1 MKRIV
6 IALLVLLAATST
18 GVAYV
23 NTDNAQRAAMQNAAS
38 RIGQPFTIPDN
49 PRLADPDHVY
59 NALLKAA
66 IGNHVNVVRTAA
78 GYARDGRTH
87 ITQYVLLTGDT
98 RLYQGFELRSGRW
111 LAAADTGYPNR
122 YLSTATSTDP
132 NQVGVLRDFGGN
144 DLVAIHSLRSA
155 FDSLPVAGN
164 YVVEAATPA
173 AVAGFRTALAD
184 MASRAAGTPGAIT
197 AADFTAAGVGFAGSA
212 HPYGGVLT
220 AIQFLI
226 IFLTALLL
234 AYRVLHEAKAA
245 GIMKLHGFGAA
256 RVWFE
261 LTGRLI
267 LTVLAGCAVV
277 VLLVSRAIPGATNAF
292 TAAVFLTLLRALLIM
307 LAASMVTYAYV
318 ARSRISDAIKN
329 RKDTR
334 ALFAVN
340 TVVKCAASIALI
352 LVGVGTWSQYTHV
365 AAERQQLG
373 NWDRTNNYAIFYP
386 TSVGNDLVET
396 QTGQPGPTTA
406 EVYDLYPK
414 LNAAGGL
421 FVDAS
426 MYEPLALTH
435 PLPSGAFRTMTVN
448 PNYLKQFPIR
458 DSTGQP
464 ITVPETTTDWVVL
477 VPVTYKDRQ
486 AQLES
491 YFQGLRSGAGRPEK
505 LMFGRDAPASIA
517 NRKVSVIWT
526 QPGQKIF
533 SFNPKVNPDHGNT
546 VADPIVQVLTTANS
560 LGVDRANM
568 ITGGANTAMKVR
580 LSPGGTVATLAALQP
595 SLARLRLADNLRHLV
610 TMNDYAA
617 QRIQSLQEQ
626 IRSITIAAAASYTGL
641 LLLTA
646 QNLAIIFER
655 YSRKIVIR
663 RLFGFGFTRRYREIL
678 SIFAV
683 IWATQLLAALA
694 ANRLGVNPL
703 STQPSAP
710 GLGVVIVVTGLGT
723 VLELAFAV
731 FVLARIERRNTI
743 TVLKGDF

>member
-1 MKRIV
+1 
-6 IALLVLLAATST
+6 
-18 GVAYV
+18 
-23 NTDNAQRAAMQNAAS
+23 
-38 RIGQPFTIPDN
+38 
-49 PRLADPDHVY
+49 
-59 NALLKAA
+59 
-66 IGNHVNVVRTAA
+66 
-78 GYARDGRTH
+78 
-87 ITQYVLLTGDT
+87 
-98 RLYQGFELRSGRW
+98 
-111 LAAADTGYPNR
+111 
-122 YLSTATSTDP
+122 
-132 NQVGVLRDFGGN
+132 
-144 DLVAIHSLRSA
+144 
-155 FDSLPVAGN
+155 
-164 YVVEAATPA
+164 
-173 AVAGFRTALAD
+173 
-184 MASRAAGTPGAIT
+184 
-197 AADFTAAGVGFAGSA
+197 
-212 HPYGGVLT
+212 
-220 AIQFLI
+220 
-226 IFLTALLL
+226 
-234 AYRVLHEAKAA
+234 
-245 GIMKLHGFGAA
+245 
-256 RVWFE
+256 
-261 LTGRLI
+261 
-267 LTVLAGCAVV
+267 
-277 VLLVSRAIPGATNAF
+277 
-292 TAAVFLTLLRALLIM
+292 
-307 LAASMVTYAYV
+307 
-318 ARSRISDAIKN
+318 
-329 RKDTR
+329 
-334 ALFAVN
+334 
-340 TVVKCAASIALI
+340 
-352 LVGVGTWSQYTHV
+352 
-365 AAERQQLG
+365 
-373 NWDRTNNYAIFYP
+373 
-386 TSVGNDLVET
+386 
-396 QTGQPGPTTA
+396 
-406 EVYDLYPK
+406 VYDLYPK

-421 FVDAS
+421 FVDSS

-435 PLPSGAFRTMTVN
+435 PLPSGAFPTMTVN

-458 DSTGQP
+458 DRTGQP
-464 ITVPETTTDWVVL
+464 ITVSETTTDWVVL
-477 VPVTYKDRQ
+477 VPVTYQDRQ

-517 NRKVSVIWT
+517 NQKVSVIWT
-526 QPGQKIF
+526 QPGQEIF
-533 SFNPKVNPDHGNT
+533 SFNPKVNPDHGNI

-617 QRIQSLQEQ
+617 QRIQSLQDQ

-663 RLFGFGFTRRYREIL
+663 RLFGFGFTRRYRDFL